1 MSDNTQYVTRN
12 GEVSAGVFEWTH
24 RLGSQTVVWVSGG
37 AGAVL
42 GGVMGW
48 FMGEGEEWSVPLKT
62 LGALGVAAVGFL
74 FFWALARYTYSVHLR
89 LKNGQLEGS
98 FNRKTVKLPAG
109 AIAYAGRAEF
119 SKANKRRTSTTS
131 LVLEPGP
138 GLELVSRQ
146 GHYITATTQH
156 ADAVLQALLT
166 QGMRPDALRIPF
178 PAHINARPP
187 AWREQR

>member
-1 MSDNTQYVTRN
+1 MSQSTQYVTRN

-24 RLGSQTVVWVSGG
+24 RLSSQTVVWVSGG

-42 GGVMGW
+42 GGVIGW
-48 FMGEGEEWSVPLKT
+48 FMGEGEEWPVPLKA

-74 FFWALARYTYSVHLR
+74 FFWALARSTYSVHLR
-89 LKNGQLEGS
+89 LKNGQLEAT

-109 AIAYAGRAEF
+109 AIVYAGRAEF
-119 SKANKRRTSTTS
+119 AKSDKRRMSTTR
-131 LVLEPGP
+131 LIIEPGP
-138 GLELVSRQ
+138 GLEFVSRQ

-166 QGMRPDALRIPF
+166 QGMHPDALRIPF
-178 PAHINARPP
+178 PAHINAKPP

>member
-1 MSDNTQYVTRN
+1 MSDDVQYVTRN

-24 RLGSQTVVWVSGG
+24 RLSSQTVVWVSGG

-42 GGVMGW
+42 GGVIGW
-48 FMGEGEEWSVPLKT
+48 FMGEGEEWSVPLKA

-89 LKNGQLEGS
+89 LKNGRLEGS

-138 GLELVSRQ
+138 GLEFVSRQ

-156 ADAVLQALLT
+156 GDAVLQALLA
-166 QGMRPDALRIPF
+166 QGMHPDALRVPF
-178 PAHINARPP
+178 PAHINAKPP
-187 AWREQR
+187 ASREQR

>member
-1 MSDNTQYVTRN
+1 MSENVQYVTRN

-24 RLGSQTVVWVSGG
+24 RLSSQTVVWVSGG

-42 GGVMGW
+42 GGVIGW

-138 GLELVSRQ
+138 GLEFVSRQ

-156 ADAVLQALLT
+156 GDAVLQALLT
-166 QGMRPDALRIPF
+166 QGMHPDALRVPF
-178 PAHINARPP
+178 PAHINAKPP
-187 AWREQR
+187 ASREQR

>member
-1 MSDNTQYVTRN
+1 MSDNVQYVTRN
-12 GEVSAGVFEWTH
+12 GEVSDGVFEWTH
-24 RLGSQTVVWVSGG
+24 RLSSQTVVWVSGG

-42 GGVMGW
+42 GGVIGW
-48 FMGEGEEWSVPLKT
+48 FMGEGEEWSVPLKA

-138 GLELVSRQ
+138 GLEFVSRQ

-166 QGMRPDALRIPF
+166 QGMHPDALRVPF
-178 PAHINARPP
+178 PAHINAKPP
-187 AWREQR
+187 ASRERR